1 MKLRFILL
9 VIIALILAGCGP
21 SSDTHEYLLQGKVA
35 EVIRCDKEAYICEAH
50 VFKGPKRKY
59 NEIWR
64 IAGEPKAGDKVY
76 RVCRFKIAP
85 QQGKDSAKSAGLSS
99 RSKIE
104 KTLDNN
110 NCDETAFIY

>member
-1 MKLRFILL
+1 LKLLL
-9 VIIALILAGCGP
+9 PMSLVLSIFLTGCGQ

-35 EVIRCDKEAYICEAH
+35 EVISCDKEEYLCEAH
-50 VFKGPKRKY
+50 VFKGPKKKY

-64 IAGEPKAGDKVY
+64 IVGEPEVGDKVY
-76 RVCRFKIAP
+76 RVCKFKIAP
-85 QQGKDSAKSAGLSS
+85 QQGKDNAKSAGLSS

-110 NCDETAFIY
+110 NCSEMAYLY